1 MVGMEFGS
9 GPRRG
14 PGSRVAV
21 SGRKSFSIAVDGNA
35 AQQVGVLVDLRVRL
49 GPVGLAES
57 RRDRLQVG
65 FLPDMVSLF

>member
-21 SGRKSFSIAVDGNA
+21 SDRKGLSIAADGNA
-35 AQQVGVLVDLRVRL
+35 AQQVGALVDLGVRL
-49 GPVGLAES
+49 GPVGSAES
-57 RRDRLQVG
+57 RRDRLHVG
-65 FLPDMVSLF
+65 L